1 MNSGFKPSKLSLCI
15 SLVISAGYQSAAS
28 AQTHSEEQ
36 IVEVV
41 VTSAFQTSEAET
53 AMPVVVLSAVLGRIP
68 NMEEYKAAVEGI
80 DLTKFA
86 PPLEKMVS

>member
-53 AMPVVVLSAVLGRIP
+53 AMPVVVLSAEELREKVGNSLGATLQNEIGV
-68 NMEEYKAAVEGI
+68 AIGSFGTGVG
-80 DLTKFA
+80 
-86 PPLEKMVS
+86 